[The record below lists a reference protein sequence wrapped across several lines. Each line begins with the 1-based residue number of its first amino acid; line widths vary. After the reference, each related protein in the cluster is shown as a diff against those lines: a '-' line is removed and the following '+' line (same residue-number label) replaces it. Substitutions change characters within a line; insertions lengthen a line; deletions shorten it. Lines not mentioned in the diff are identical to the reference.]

1 MRMLRMSPTL
11 FVLLVVTF
19 GLFLAYTFGL
29 GGPEIEPIT
38 SATVTVITDVPSR
51 PDVPALPTLPALA
64 VGGPML
70 ILAIACGLL
79 TFVSAA
85 LATYAAVLAATVTT
99 DRCRGGHDRAALLN

>member
-1 MRMLRMSPTL
+1 MRTFRRSPTL

-29 GGPEIEPIT
+29 SGPDSDPIT
-38 SATVTVITDVPSR
+38 SARDVTVTVVSDVPSR
-51 PDVPALPTLPALA
+51 PDAPMLPLLA

-70 ILAIACGLL
+70 VLAIVCGLF

-85 LATYAAVLAATVTT
+85 VTVALATGRCGGGQ
-99 DRCRGGHDRAALLN
+99 DRRALLN